1 MIFNFFFSMEYLFIY
16 SFFIYQ
22 ILSLFINNFTLQ
34 KTIDNEL
41 FKKTI
46 NILIK
51 KYFITFVSIIKNQ

>member
-1 MIFNFFFSMEYLFIY
+1 MIFNFFFSKEYLFIF

-22 ILSLFINNFTLQ
+22 ILYLFINNFTLQ

-46 NILIK
+46 NNLIK

>member
-46 NILIK
+46 NIPIK